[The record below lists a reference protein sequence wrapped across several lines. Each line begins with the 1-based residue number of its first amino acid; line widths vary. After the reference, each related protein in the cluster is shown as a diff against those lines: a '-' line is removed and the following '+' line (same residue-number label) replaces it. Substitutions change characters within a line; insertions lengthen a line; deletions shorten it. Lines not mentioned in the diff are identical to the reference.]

1 MEHTPFMP
9 HRIFQ
14 ASAHQQAV
22 IEELSNL
29 VHGIA
34 APFVCGGSLVPEAP
48 VTLRFKDGVQVPITR
63 LERGMDPHTAL
74 EPLLARCSPAPFGK
88 GRKTLYNRRVR
99 DALHLKAEGGAF
111 TVLNFDP
118 AASGVLETVRQ
129 QLCPGDSTALTAVL
143 YNVNVY
149 GTEGH
154 FEPHKDTPRGSQML
168 GTLVVCLPSR
178 FFNGQLVLRHRGAHK
193 VFDWGRD
200 INEQAEPSR
209 IHWAAFFGDVD
220 HAIDKVW
227 MGLRVTLTYLLYRG
241 EGAITAPRPSGAA
254 TERLQ
259 QGLERTLT
267 DRHFLPRGG
276 VLGFPCFHMYS
287 HEAAFQ
293 RSLPPLTKTG
303 AALHRLKGRDQ
314 EVAAAALKAGLAVSL
329 QPYLIELC
337 ADETWQLKR
346 FPTEEE
352 QELLDERLLDPWL
365 LEKALPIAAHE
376 DAPRGFGVTW
386 VISPPEFNGPVKPRT
401 VEGDADSPSSE
412 EPVVQLFHSG
422 AYSATGYFGNEG
434 GETDFYL
441 YAALHVVIPPLGKG
455 PRQVTRAARK
465 SARAG
470 KHS

>member
-1 MEHTPFMP
+1 MP
-9 HRIFQ
+9 HRIPQ
-14 ASAHQQAV
+14 ASAPQQAV

-29 VHGIA
+29 VHGIST
-34 APFVCGGSLVPEAP
+34 PFVCSGTLVPEAP

-63 LERGMDPHTAL
+63 LERGTDPHTAL

-118 AASGVLETVRQ
+118 AASGVLEVVRQ
-129 QLCPGDSTALTAVL
+129 QLCPGDATAPTAVL
-143 YNVNVY
+143 YNLNVY

-154 FEPHKDTPRGSQML
+154 FEPHKDTPRGSQMM

-178 FFNGQLVLRHRGAHK
+178 FFNGQLVLTHRGAHK
-193 VFDWGRD
+193 VFDWGQD
-200 INEQAEPSR
+200 ISEQAEPSR

-220 HAIDKVW
+220 HAINKVW

-241 EGAITAPRPSGAA
+241 EGAITAPRPSGAT
-254 TERLQ
+254 TERLR
-259 QGLERTLT
+259 QGLERALA

-287 HEAAFQ
+287 HEAAFR
-293 RSLPPLTKTG
+293 RSLPPLTQKG
-303 AALHRLKGRDQ
+303 AALHRLKGRDA
-314 EVAAAALKAGLAVSL
+314 EVAAAALRAGLSVSL

-352 QELLDERLLDPWL
+352 QELLDERLLDPWV
-365 LEKALPIAAHE
+365 LEKALPIAACE
-376 DAPRGFGVTW
+376 DAPQGFGVTW

-441 YAALHVVIPPLGKG
+441 YAALHVVILPLGKG

-465 SARAG
+465 PARAG